1 MKPSLLLKDQLCFK
15 LYTASRLLTQIY
27 APYLE
32 KLDLTY
38 PQYLAMLVLWE
49 TDQISV
55 KDLGEKLKLD
65 SGTLSPLV
73 KKLESKGYIERSR
86 LPFDE
91 RIVCL
96 SLTEA
101 GHELKKS
108 AKKIPDDMF
117 CETQMTL
124 KDLTALSELADQLIE
139 NLEQSK

>member
-15 LYTASRLLTQIY
+15 LYTASRLLTQVY

-124 KDLTALSELADQLIE
+124 KDLMALSQLADQLIE